1 MRSILIAAAFIAV
14 SAGPALAQQPTFRD
28 SLLDRLAGRWILQGT
43 IAGGQT
49 THDVTAGW
57 VLAHQYLRIH
67 EVSREQKAKG
77 QPAYEATVFV
87 GWDEPASEY
96 VCVWMDD
103 YGGIYAQSLGHAK
116 RSGNEIPFVFTLRDG
131 GSFHTTFAYDRSTD
145 RWQWRMDAEQKGE
158 LQPFARV
165 KLVRKERPARH

>member
-1 MRSILIAAAFIAV
+1 MRPILILAALLTVFACPV
-14 SAGPALAQQPTFRD
+14 LAQQPTFQD
-28 SLLDRLAGRWILQGT
+28 SLLDRLAGRWVLQGT
-43 IAGGQT
+43 IGGSQT
-49 THDVTAGW
+49 THDVTAEW

-67 EVSREQKAKG
+67 EVSREKNAKG

-96 VCVWMDD
+96 ACVWMDD

-145 RWQWRMDAEQKGE
+145 RWQWRMDAGQKGE

-165 KLVRKERPARH
+165 ELVRKGRSARQ